1 MVKELTAQEEWAAFL
16 GGTHPHLEDKSPL
29 RFIPSSPRCRL
40 CSAPFGRPGAFVL
53 RRYGY
58 TPWEKNPKI
67 CGRCF
72 KGIEAL
78 AKMCPTA
85 EEDGEITGAE
95 VEISMLFADVRGS
108 SKLARQM
115 PTWEFTRLMNRF
127 YNVSKQVLVEADAII
142 EKFVGDEVVALFVPL
157 MTGPDHAR
165 RAVEAAEALLRA
177 TGHADGEQPWV
188 PLGAGVHTGVAFVGV
203 VGTKGSS
210 DFTALG
216 DPVNIAAHLASQAAA
231 GEILVTDATARAA
244 AMTHDGLERRYVS
257 LKGHPVDALVL
268 RVGEPAE
275 DEPAR

>member
-1 MVKELTAQEEWAAFL
+1 MAEELTPQEEWAAFL
-16 GGTHPHLEDKSPL
+16 GGTHPHLQDKSPL

-58 TPWEKNPKI
+58 TPWEKNPTI

-72 KGIEAL
+72 KGIEAV

-85 EEDGEITGAE
+85 EEDGEINGAE

-115 PTWEFTRLMNRF
+115 PTWDFTRLMNRF
-127 YNVSKQVLVEADAII
+127 YNTSKEVLVEADAII

-203 VGTKGSS
+203 VGMKGSS

-244 AMTHDGLERRYVS
+244 AMTHDGLERRHVS

-268 RVGEPAE
+268 RVGQPSEGA
-275 DEPAR
+275 PAR